1 MTARSDTAAAVNVST
16 FRGGQP
22 GDGVISDNVQ
32 PCSLESG
39 WVTPPRGLPSEDQG
53 GDPLE
58 RARGRYAT
66 LVKPVIDRVAATL
79 LLIAAAPW
87 MLLIAVAVAMRIG
100 RPIIFRQQRV
110 GQDGKLFTV
119 YKFRTMTGDR
129 RSQELAVEGDDRRV
143 SHKRDDDPRLTPLG
157 RVLRRWSA
165 DELPQLWNVIR
176 GDMSIVGPR
185 PELPSIVSRFEPWQ
199 HERHAVK
206 PGLTGNWQVHAR
218 GDGQLMHE
226 RTDLDIAYVRSIS
239 LRTDVKILL
248 LTIPAVLGL
257 RKGF

>member
-1 MTARSDTAAAVNVST
+1 M
-16 FRGGQP
+16 
-22 GDGVISDNVQ
+22 
-32 PCSLESG
+32 
-39 WVTPPRGLPSEDQG
+39 TPPRGLPSEDQG
-53 GDPLE
+53 VGPFE
-58 RARGRYAT
+58 QARGRYPN
-66 LVKPVIDRVAATL
+66 LVKPVIDRVGATL
-79 LLIAAAPW
+79 LLVAAAPW
-87 MLLIAVAVAMRIG
+87 MLLIAIAVAIRIG
-100 RPIIFRQQRV
+100 RPIIFRQERV

-129 RSQELAVEGDDRRV
+129 RSQEVVYESEDRRV
-143 SHKRDDDPRLTPLG
+143 SHKREDDPRLTPLG
-157 RVLRRWSA
+157 RSLRRWSA
-165 DELPQLWNVIR
+165 DELPQLWNVVR

-206 PGLTGNWQVHAR
+206 PGLTGYWQVYAR

-239 LRTDVKILL
+239 LRTDLKILL